1 MLKELIIL
9 IITNL
14 KLMIFFYDTLLIT
27 FDGDIQGNN
36 KKWNIL

>member
-9 IITNL
+9 IIINL
-14 KLMIFFYDTLLIT
+14 KLMIFLYDTLLIT

>member
-14 KLMIFFYDTLLIT
+14 KLMIFLYDT